1 MIPIKEYLSIRISHT
16 IYLLISIINNT
27 EIFIGSENQMLIF
40 YNSLGYKR
48 IAHLITNS
56 SLQYYL
62 FNSIKNKNNFKI
74 IIIGAGNET
83 RLNHLLLQLKL
94 GGIDINKIII
104 RGSMKDALF
113 NNKKE
118 LYNIMQNLPN
128 NIDTVFMGNRSLI
141 LLEFVKKYYPNEMNS
156 ISNNN
161 ENDEKK
167 IAEKILKE
175 NHNLKTYEIGDG
187 VYKFSYFEMK
197 IKIETPVLIKKHKIG
212 IICFRMPNGNLARI
226 ATQALIQK
234 GIHHFIMLG
243 AGGSL
248 NNESQ
253 MGCYQLIKSTS
264 YNNKDNINILNLDI
278 KQMNIDFSKIPILYQ
293 NGNNIT
299 VDSPLIE
306 TRNWLNKVKNEMFTC
321 VDVETYHIIKG
332 IENCR
337 NIINNIEILSGIFIS
352 DIVGDCPLVEKIKS
366 RNTWKYL
373 PEFLNICFEYI
384 IKQIKNNNNK
394 NE

>member
-1 MIPIKEYLSIRISHT
+1 
-16 IYLLISIINNT
+16 
-27 EIFIGSENQMLIF
+27 
-40 YNSLGYKR
+40 
-48 IAHLITNS
+48 
-56 SLQYYL
+56 
-62 FNSIKNKNNFKI
+62 
-74 IIIGAGNET
+74 
-83 RLNHLLLQLKL
+83 
-94 GGIDINKIII
+94 
-104 RGSMKDALF
+104 
-113 NNKKE
+113 
-118 LYNIMQNLPN
+118 
-128 NIDTVFMGNRSLI
+128 
-141 LLEFVKKYYPNEMNS
+141 
-156 ISNNN
+156 
-161 ENDEKK
+161 
-167 IAEKILKE
+167 
-175 NHNLKTYEIGDG
+175 
-187 VYKFSYFEMK
+187 MK
-197 IKIETPVLIKKHKIG
+197 IKIESPVLIKKHKIG

-253 MGCYQLIKSTS
+253 MGCYQVIKSTS
-264 YNNKDNINILNLDI
+264 YNNKNNINILNLDI